1 MEGGLIMDDELLQK
15 FCEEH
20 MSSLQKRL
28 REIYTIETP
37 EVIKEEDTGETINV
51 NDKLSEYRFIEAV
64 YANIEQ
70 SNQTEGEVYQHYQSA
85 LDNLRAKK
93 HFLMELKEEIEE
105 KNEADITNTKIMI
118 NAFHKEM

>member
-1 MEGGLIMDDELLQK
+1 MDDELLQK

-28 REIYTIETP
+28 REIYTIDTP